1 MKCRSAASKD
11 DALQL
16 AELFVRAMEAC
27 ESGSG
32 FLGNQSSLHGFAQSV
47 RLLMDFL
54 EHVVGKKP
62 FSCGARLHLDFSE
75 LRRSCRAARYGDQM
89 EGLAIKRGDV
99 LILQVDDILHPAI
112 KGCGIAGNELG
123 ILSDPQH
130 QWTPAARGG

>member
-16 AELFVRAMEAC
+16 AELFVRAMETC
-27 ESGSG
+27 ETGSG
-32 FLGNQSSLHGFAQSV
+32 FLGNQSSLHGLAQSV

-54 EHVVGKKP
+54 EHVVWKKP
-62 FSCGARLHLDFSE
+62 FPCGACLHLDFSE
-75 LRRSCRAARYGDQM
+75 LRRSCRAARYGGQM
-89 EGLAIKRGDV
+89 EGLAIKRGNV

-112 KGCGIAGNELG
+112 QSGSIAPYELG
-123 ILSDPQH
+123 ILSDAQH